1 MKRITRRQARSWLAP
16 MRDCFAQM
24 KTGEVDAIRGYA
36 VTRLHHKDEY
46 ARIDSCIAGFRA
58 LIVRLCPEINPAPLE
73 RVEKKLAAGTPLTV
87 QELDAALS
95 LFKQSENALLRHS
108 IAAVKSAVLAEQIV
122 IELDSLGI
130 TDSTETPP
138 TMKEKAA

>member
-1 MKRITRRQARSWLAP
+1 M
-16 MRDCFAQM
+16 
-24 KTGEVDAIRGYA
+24 
-36 VTRLHHKDEY
+36 
-46 ARIDSCIAGFRA
+46 
-58 LIVRLCPEINPAPLE
+58 
-73 RVEKKLAAGTPLTV
+73 